1 MVREN
6 GAAVEVWLRRYA
18 ALFVVFTLTLGVL
31 MRWGLA
37 VGFPRGLALDFLH
50 LRHAHSHAGYFGILV
65 AAWWLVAKVQGVRL
79 DVRVVHAYAATALLA
94 SALFAVMGYRWPT
107 MALSTVLALFWLY
120 GGVLQHRARGGAW
133 LDGAAVGLAAGVVLV
148 PMIAVMA
155 RRDFALSRDLAHL
168 FVAWLLFTV
177 FAPAAWQASGCQ
189 RRRSI
194 LVHLV
199 LAAGAA
205 VGLIFPVATAPVGP
219 MVLAAFSAWLLLV
232 VVEAGWSLW
241 WRVLWS
247 VLPAGLLVAVFVP
260 QLQHHNW
267 RMAGLHAIT
276 LGPILVTLGWFVFR
290 LRPPWVLLAGYLV
303 AVVGMNTALVLD
315 VAPAPVWVALFSTAT
330 ALGVGAVL
338 VHHQARQHFAIPEE

>member
-1 MVREN
+1 MVSAETGEPVKPRPLEFRPK
-6 GAAVEVWLRRYA
+6 GS
-18 ALFVVFTLTLGVL
+18 LTD
-31 MRWGLA
+31 R
-37 VGFPRGLALDFLH
+37 P
-50 LRHAHSHAGYFGILV
+50 
-65 AAWWLVAKVQGVRL
+65 
-79 DVRVVHAYAATALLA
+79 ATR
-94 SALFAVMGYRWPT
+94 M
-107 MALSTVLALFWLY
+107 
-120 GGVLQHRARGGAW
+120 
-133 LDGAAVGLAAGVVLV
+133 
-148 PMIAVMA
+148 
-155 RRDFALSRDLAHL
+155 
-168 FVAWLLFTV
+168 
-177 FAPAAWQASGCQ
+177 
-189 RRRSI
+189 
-194 LVHLV
+194 
-199 LAAGAA
+199 
-205 VGLIFPVATAPVGP
+205 
-219 MVLAAFSAWLLLV
+219 
-232 VVEAGWSLW
+232 LW